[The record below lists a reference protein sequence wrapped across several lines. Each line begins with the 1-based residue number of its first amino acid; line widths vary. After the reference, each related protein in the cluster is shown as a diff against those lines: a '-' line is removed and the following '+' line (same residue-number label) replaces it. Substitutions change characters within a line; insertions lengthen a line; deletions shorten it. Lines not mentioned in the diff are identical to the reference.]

1 MQRRFVIPVF
11 LLYLMGVSLPALS
24 EDRPVMKHC
33 EPVHLRSS
41 EGLWVSIFDDGSGSY
56 GFGPGLARIKVVK
69 NTFNYEKVY
78 SVFVKAFA
86 TAMKN
91 TDDPY
96 MTVSCFTASARFAGE
111 HPLAQ
116 DQRLLSE
123 LLLLARK
130 NAQPPM
136 NEFEARSHYHVES
149 FLSDSPWTLER
160 RVSLTNANLPAVK
173 VNN

>member
-1 MQRRFVIPVF
+1 MQKRFFIHVF
-11 LLYLMGVSLPALS
+11 LLYFMGVSLPALS
-24 EDRPVMKHC
+24 KDRPVMKHC

-96 MTVSCFTASARFAGE
+96 MAVSCFTASAKFAGG

-116 DQRLLSE
+116 DQQLLSE

-149 FLSDSPWTLER
+149 FLRDSPWKPER
-160 RVSLTNANLPAVK
+160 HASLTNANSTDVK
-173 VNN
+173 LRD